1 MKKMKLFI
9 LLAVAVIVIVACTP
23 QDTGNS
29 LDEKSSNDN
38 EENLTGVDEETND
51 EDINKEIDHESGV
64 EESDKQ
70 SSIDS
75 PMLDFLLPEGSKAHF
90 KGEGNEF
97 AELDIEVIVAN
108 DTYAIVDE
116 DNGGALVRTIYSIQQ
131 DKIEI
136 VSKETIDFDVA
147 LPTPKEVTE
156 MEPVEV
162 YLQSPFEKGNT
173 FGDWTIVD
181 TSATVETPYKTFKNT
196 IVIEMRDEDFVNR
209 KYFVK
214 GYGEV
219 KRESIMDT
227 EENEEFIITSILESV
242 E

>member
-1 MKKMKLFI
+1 MQKMKLFI
-9 LLAVAVIVIVACTP
+9 LLAVAVIVIVACSP
-23 QDTGNS
+23 QKTGNS
-29 LDEKSSNDN
+29 LDEESSNDN
-38 EENLTGVDEETND
+38 EENLTAVDDETND

-64 EESDKQ
+64 EENDKQ
-70 SSIDS
+70 SSVDS
-75 PMLDFLLPEGSKAHF
+75 SMLDFLLPEGSKAHF

-131 DKIEI
+131 DRIEI
-136 VSKETIDFDVA
+136 ISKEAIDIDVA
-147 LPTPKEVTE
+147 IPTPKELTE

-181 TSATVETPYKTFKNT
+181 TSATVETPYKKFKNA
-196 IVIEMRDEDFVNR
+196 IVIEMTDKDFVNR
-209 KYFVK
+209 KYFVQ